1 MIAYSQ
7 YSFEVRYFVEASL
20 KVREAVL
27 EDYKSIAEISRNDLG
42 YLCEDHLVKAKL
54 SLIDSRRECVFVA
67 EYENEVIG
75 YVHVERYDTLYME
88 TLVNIL
94 GLAVS
99 AKKRRMGAGYLLMS
113 EAESWAKSIGAV
125 GVRLNSGASRS
136 GAHEFYRAIGY
147 NLEKKQIRFLKML

>member
-1 MIAYSQ
+1 M
-7 YSFEVRYFVEASL
+7 EESL
-20 KVREAVL
+20 KVREVML

-42 YLCEDHLVKAKL
+42 YLCENNLVRTRL
-54 SLIDSRRECVFVA
+54 SVMDSRRECVFVA

-88 TLVNIL
+88 TLANIL

-99 AKKRRMGAGYLLMS
+99 AEKRRMGVGHLLMS

-125 GVRLNSGASRS
+125 GVRLNSGALRT

-147 NLEKKQIRFLKML
+147 NLEKEQIRFLKML

>member
-1 MIAYSQ
+1 M
-7 YSFEVRYFVEASL
+7 EASL

-27 EDYKSIAEISRNDLG
+27 EDYKAIAEISRNDLG
-42 YLCEDHLVKAKL
+42 YLCEDHLVKTRL

-88 TLVNIL
+88 TLANIL
-94 GLAVS
+94 GLAV
-99 AKKRRMGAGYLLMS
+99 AAQKRRMGVGYLLMS

-125 GVRLNSGASRS
+125 GVRLNSGASRTE
-136 GAHEFYRAIGY
+136 AHEFYRAIGY

>member
-1 MIAYSQ
+1 M
-7 YSFEVRYFVEASL
+7 EASL
-20 KVREAVL
+20 KVREAML

-42 YLCEDHLVKAKL
+42 YLCEDNLVKTRL
-54 SLIDSRRECVFVA
+54 SVIDSRRECVFVA

-88 TLVNIL
+88 TVANIL

-99 AKKRRMGAGYLLMS
+99 AEKRRMGAGHLLMS

-125 GVRLNSGASRS
+125 GVRLNSGASRT

-147 NLEKKQIRFLKML
+147 NLEKEQIRFLKML

>member
-1 MIAYSQ
+1 M
-7 YSFEVRYFVEASL
+7 EASL

-27 EDYKSIAEISRNDLG
+27 EDYKAIAEISRNDLG
-42 YLCEDHLVKAKL
+42 YLCEDHLVKTRL

-88 TLVNIL
+88 TMANIL
-94 GLAVS
+94 GLAV
-99 AKKRRMGAGYLLMS
+99 AAQKRRMGVGYLLMS

-125 GVRLNSGASRS
+125 GVRLNSGASRTE
-136 GAHEFYRAIGY
+136 AHEFYRAIGY

>member
-1 MIAYSQ
+1 MEEI
-7 YSFEVRYFVEASL
+7 L
-20 KVREAVL
+20 KVREAML

-42 YLCEDHLVKAKL
+42 YLCENNLVKIRL
-54 SLIDSRRECVFVA
+54 SVIDSRRECVFVA

-88 TLVNIL
+88 TLANIL

-99 AKKRRMGAGYLLMS
+99 AEKRRMGAGHLLMS

-125 GVRLNSGASRS
+125 GVRLNSGALRT

-147 NLEKKQIRFLKML
+147 NLEKEQIRFLKML